1 MDIDSDLKAIE
12 SFSEDNPQNLME
24 IVKNSYCK
32 INKKSNKFSLLDDE
46 IDIIGLNK
54 DKDNTPTLNHDKKGG
69 IAGLNNEVFL

>member
-46 IDIIGLNK
+46 SGMDSLDDDMEQPESPLGKII
-54 DKDNTPTLNHDKKGG
+54 
-69 IAGLNNEVFL
+69 F